1 MSTRWILLALMSLS
15 WMGCGEATVRPF
27 VESIDA
33 GVDAGDDDDGG
44 VEDGGEDDGG
54 IDDDDGIDDDELDDL
69 SVIRDL
75 DP

>member
-1 MSTRWILLALMSLS
+1 MSTRWILLALMSLP

-33 GVDAGDDDDGG
+33 GVDAGDGEDDGG
-44 VEDGGEDDGG
+44 EEDDDGG
-54 IDDDDGIDDDELDDL
+54 IDDDDGGIDDDELDDL

>member
-1 MSTRWILLALMSLS
+1 MSTRWTLLALMSLS

-33 GVDAGDDDDGG
+33 GVDAGDGEDDGG
-44 VEDGGEDDGG
+44 EEDDDGG
-54 IDDDDGIDDDELDDL
+54 IDDDDGGIDDDELDDL

>member
-33 GVDAGDDDDGG
+33 GVDAGDGED
-44 VEDGGEDDGG
+44 DGGEDD
-54 IDDDDGIDDDELDDL
+54 DDDGGIDDDELDDL
-69 SVIRDL
+69 SVIRDR

>member
-1 MSTRWILLALMSLS
+1 MSTRWILLALMSLP
-15 WMGCGEATVRPF
+15 WMACGEATVRPF

-33 GVDAGDDDDGG
+33 GVDAGDGEDDGG
-44 VEDGGEDDGG
+44 EEDDDGG
-54 IDDDDGIDDDELDDL
+54 IDDDDGGIDDDELDDL

>member
-33 GVDAGDDDDGG
+33 GVDAGD
-44 VEDGGEDDGG
+44 GEDDGG
-54 IDDDDGIDDDELDDL
+54 EEDDDGGIDDDELDDL